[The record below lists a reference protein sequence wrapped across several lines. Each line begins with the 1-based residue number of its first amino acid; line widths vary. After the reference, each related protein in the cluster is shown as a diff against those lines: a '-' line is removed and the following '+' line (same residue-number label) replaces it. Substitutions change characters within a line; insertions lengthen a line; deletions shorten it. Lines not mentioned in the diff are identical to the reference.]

1 MTARYETMMGE
12 IEKMASE
19 GLISEGDLSKIK
31 ENVEQAKAA
40 GLFGLGSKL
49 ISRGQFGRMAAGKM
63 PDRGQV
69 DALYSAISMGGKK
82 GILGSADQARH
93 AINVAAAKGENFSGY
108 LDDLMK
114 AKGGGGSNIG
124 LPAAALGVGAASV
137 VGQAAYEAIQS
148 NKNFDGMMAENPHLY
163 EMPEEN
169 VRRAYRVVSTFAPN
183 MTDDPFV
190 AGSAVQKL
198 VEYEAV
204 DPATVK
210 SLQDS
215 AKSEHRVVPRLLSTA
230 QQVLAPAVKSM
241 AGGGGE

>member
-1 MTARYETMMGE
+1 MTSRYETMMGE

-31 ENVEQAKAA
+31 ENVEQAKTA

-63 PDRGQV
+63 SDRGQV

-82 GILGSADQARH
+82 NILGSADQARH
-93 AINVAAAKGENFSGY
+93 AINVAAAKGDNFSGY

-114 AKGGGGSNIG
+114 AKGGGGTNWTI
-124 LPAAALGVGAASV
+124 PAVAGTATAASV
-137 VGQAAYEAIQS
+137 VGQAAYESQQS
-148 NKNFDGMMAENPHLY
+148 SKNFESMMAENQHLY
-163 EMPEEN
+163 DLPEEN

-215 AKSEHRVVPRLLSTA
+215 AKTDHRVVPRLLQTA
-230 QQVLAPAVKSM
+230 QQVIGPAAKAM
-241 AGGGGE
+241 GGGGGE